1 MATRTDW
8 EEEALAE
15 IAASGLRSLSIPALA
30 RSLGVTKGSFYW
42 HFESLDHLIEASL
55 RKWEELDSEALDE
68 LRRVA
73 EPRLRLIALFVD
85 AMEKR
90 QAHALYVALSA
101 SDAPNVAAALRR
113 INERR
118 LRFLLDAYREL
129 GFTPADARER
139 SMLAYAAY
147 IGALHLRNQRSSG
160 LRKNKDVSVFVAHA
174 VETLIPATRHPER
187 SEGSQSAKRPRA

>member
-1 MATRTDW
+1 MATRADW

-15 IAASGLRSLSIPALA
+15 IAARGLRSLSIPALA

-42 HFESLDHLIEASL
+42 HFESLDHLIDASL
-55 RKWEELDSEALDE
+55 RKWEELDREALDE
-68 LRRVA
+68 LRRIA
-73 EPRLRLIALFVD
+73 EPRPRLIALFVD

-129 GFTPADARER
+129 SFKPGDARER
-139 SMLAYAAY
+139 SRLAYAAY
-147 IGALHLRNQRSSG
+147 IGALHLRQQRLSG
-160 LRKNKDVSVFVAHA
+160 LRKNKDVGAFVAHA
-174 VETLIPATRHPER
+174 VETLIPAR
-187 SEGSQSAKRPRA
+187 